1 MTADRNG
8 DWNEHLHSVQNLVS
22 IFQQYDYISY
32 LWYVLLYLQIMRTL
46 SKEQPEIYEK
56 LYQDIFS

>member
-32 LWYVLLYLQIMRTL
+32 LWYVFLYLQIMRTL